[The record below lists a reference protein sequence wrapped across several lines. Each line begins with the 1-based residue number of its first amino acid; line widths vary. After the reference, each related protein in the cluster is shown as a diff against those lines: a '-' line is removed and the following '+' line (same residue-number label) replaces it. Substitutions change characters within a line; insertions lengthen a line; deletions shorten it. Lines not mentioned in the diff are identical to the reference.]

1 MSVGFA
7 GRIDSARTEGGSM
20 AKAVDCPCGVTLR
33 GETDDELVANV
44 EAHVQADHP
53 DMVGTMTRDKI
64 MEMAHA
70 A

>member
-1 MSVGFA
+1 
-7 GRIDSARTEGGSM
+7 M
-20 AKAVDCPCGVTLR
+20 AKAVDCPCGVTVR

-44 EAHVQADHP
+44 EQHVQTDHP
-53 DMVGTMTRDKI
+53 EMVGTMTREKI

>member
-1 MSVGFA
+1 
-7 GRIDSARTEGGSM
+7 M

-44 EAHVQADHP
+44 DGHVRSDHP

>member
-1 MSVGFA
+1 
-7 GRIDSARTEGGSM
+7 M
-20 AKAVDCPCGVTLR
+20 AKAVDCPCGVTLS

-44 EAHVQADHP
+44 EAHVQSDHP
-53 DMVGTMTRDKI
+53 DMVATMTRDKI

>member
-1 MSVGFA
+1 MWAQFVGHVDSA
-7 GRIDSARTEGGSM
+7 WTEGRIM
-20 AKAVDCPCGVTLR
+20 AKAVDCHCGVTLR
-33 GETDDELVANV
+33 GETDDELVSNV

>member
-1 MSVGFA
+1 
-7 GRIDSARTEGGSM
+7 M
-20 AKAVDCPCGVTLR
+20 AKAVDCPCGVTVR

-53 DMVGTMTRDKI
+53 EMVGTMTRDKI

>member
-1 MSVGFA
+1 
-7 GRIDSARTEGGSM
+7 M
-20 AKAVDCPCGVTLR
+20 AKEVDCPCGVTLR

-44 EAHVQADHP
+44 QQHVQDDHP